1 MDDPIRGFTI
11 EEFASIT
18 GGLIFEVRNCL
29 MAIVGYSELAKKELD
44 PSHPAF
50 AHVAKVLQVGERGFA
65 AVGQFDR
72 SFTVTEM
79 RREGRKKSNRRIV
92 QRPQLMK
99 RRRCAD

>member
-65 AVGQFDR
+65 AVGQFDQE
-72 SFTVTEM
+72 FH
-79 RREGRKKSNRRIV
+79 
-92 QRPQLMK
+92 
-99 RRRCAD
+99 RRRNEARGTKEEQP